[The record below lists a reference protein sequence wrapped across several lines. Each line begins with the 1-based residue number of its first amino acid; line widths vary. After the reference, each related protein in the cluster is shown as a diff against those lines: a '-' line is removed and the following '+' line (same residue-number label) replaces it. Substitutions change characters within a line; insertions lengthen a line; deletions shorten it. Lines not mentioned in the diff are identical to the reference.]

1 VISQCKANGQ
11 RPSLGSARIRGQI
24 QIHNFR
30 NVACRRHKR
39 CPCRPTGSSAFP
51 IGSSK
56 QITTFSPQPKGSGKA
71 SLKYGKSENRR
82 GVSNLTGLLP
92 AQEDFTADAIDLG
105 FAPLFLGCFYR
116 RHRFANAAVRIVELA
131 EFRIGPR

>member
-1 VISQCKANGQ
+1 MQSERAAPVAGQ
-11 RPSLGSARIRGQI
+11 RPYSRPNPNSQF
-24 QIHNFR
+24 QE
-30 NVACRRHKR
+30 CRL
-39 CPCRPTGSSAFP
+39 PTAQTLPVSPTGSSAFP

-131 EFRIGPR
+131 EFRIGPRQA